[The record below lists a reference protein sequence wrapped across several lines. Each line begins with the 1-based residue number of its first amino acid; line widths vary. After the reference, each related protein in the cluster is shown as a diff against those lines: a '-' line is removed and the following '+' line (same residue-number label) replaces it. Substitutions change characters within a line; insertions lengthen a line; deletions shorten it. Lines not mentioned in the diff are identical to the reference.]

1 MTAGTIEPVTVGGH
15 GLVRHPDLTIP
26 RRDRGTALLAPFD
39 PLLWDRDRVERLFGF
54 RYRIEI
60 YTLNRSG
67 NTATTSC
74 PSCST
79 ADRGAGGSQVRP
91 STRRPAVR
99 GPSRNPTPRITW
111 RRRCAQNSKASPS
124 GWA

>member
-1 MTAGTIEPVTVGGH
+1 M
-15 GLVRHPDLTIP
+15 
-26 RRDRGTALLAPFD
+26 
-39 PLLWDRDRVERLFGF
+39 ERLFGF

-79 ADRGAGGSQVRP
+79 ADSWRGWISSPTVNKVSCSCA
-91 STRRPAVR
+91 
-99 GPSRNPTPRITW
+99 GPSRGTRCPASRGAALRAELESLAEWLGLTGITIGQ
-111 RRRCAQNSKASPS
+111 RGDLVSALA
-124 GWA
+124 